1 MYISTDKIP
10 ILAMAASIVWNTE
23 FSTLSI
29 QNMADA
35 KETVKNNTI
44 KRGFVVNKIGTKN
57 PKLEIVNMY
66 FQNTSPTRF
75 IVLYLYIYVV

>member
-1 MYISTDKIP
+1 
-10 ILAMAASIVWNTE
+10 MAASIVWNTE

-75 IVLYLYIYVV
+75 IVLLYVYIYVV

>member
-1 MYISTDKIP
+1 LYISTDKIP

-35 KETVKNNTI
+35 KETVKNNTM
-44 KRGFVVNKIGTKN
+44 KKGFVVNKIGTKN

>member
-1 MYISTDKIP
+1 
-10 ILAMAASIVWNTE
+10 MAASIVWNTE

-35 KETVKNNTI
+35 KETVKNNTM
-44 KRGFVVNKIGTKN
+44 KKGSVVNKIGTKN

-66 FQNTSPTRF
+66 FQNTLPTCF
-75 IVLYLYIYVV
+75 IVV

>member
-1 MYISTDKIP
+1 LYISTDKIP

>member
-35 KETVKNNTI
+35 KETVKNNTM
-44 KRGFVVNKIGTKN
+44 KKGFVVNKIGTKN